1 MYVNT
6 KKVKDRQTVE
16 QGGEKQGGRWAE
28 MKYTKP
34 KDETSKEGN
43 SFCDSFFL
51 PLGGKDGRIEGRK
64 EKKKGEV

>member
-1 MYVNT
+1 
-6 KKVKDRQTVE
+6 
-16 QGGEKQGGRWAE
+16 